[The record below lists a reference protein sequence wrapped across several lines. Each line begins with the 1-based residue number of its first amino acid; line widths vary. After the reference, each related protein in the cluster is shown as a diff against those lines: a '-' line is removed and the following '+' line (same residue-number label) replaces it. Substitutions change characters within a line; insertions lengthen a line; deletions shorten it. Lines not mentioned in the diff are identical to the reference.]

1 MADERSGSDS
11 GICGKEGWEVV
22 GDRRMGGWEV
32 VGDRWDL
39 GPSKYYINVKVQ
51 RSELAETYPP
61 GRRVPKDEWTSFDRY
76 N

>member
-1 MADERSGSDS
+1 
-11 GICGKEGWEVV
+11 
-22 GDRRMGGWEV
+22 MGGWEV

-61 GRRVPKDEWTSFDRY
+61 GRRVPKDEWTSFDQY